1 MTVTR
6 DYYEI
11 LTVSRNAGG
20 EKIKRAYRRL
30 AMKYHPDRNPGD
42 ADAERYFKEASEA
55 YEVLSDDGKRRTYDQ
70 FGHAGL
76 RGRGHASHDFNN
88 MNVEDIFSMFN
99 DILGGRGGG
108 FGGVGRQTR
117 QQRGY
122 DLETE
127 VQISFQDVLTGTE
140 CDVEFDRVDVCK
152 TCTGSGAEPG
162 TTAQSCQT
170 CGGQGKVAQAGL
182 GGMFRMVS
190 ACPACR
196 GRGSVITEK
205 CDNCRGQG
213 RTPVHRKLRVRIPAG
228 IHDGQAVRVAG
239 EGEPPSAEVSSD
251 GSGTRGDLHV
261 LVRVEQDERFEREG
275 DHLIK
280 IVPVAFTQLAL
291 GATITVESLDGEHNL
306 QIPSGTQTNKILR
319 VESAGLPSIRTG
331 KRGDLVVVVRL
342 VVPEKL
348 SDEQRT
354 LLTTYADTE
363 HIPVQEENDNGS
375 SFWDKL
381 KDTLTGKS
389 RHDEEQQ

>member
-11 LTVSRNAGG
+11 LSVTRSADC
-20 EKIKRAYRRL
+20 EEIKRAYRRL

-42 ADAERYFKEASEA
+42 AEAERNFKEAAEA
-55 YEVLSDDGKRRTYDQ
+55 YEVLSDSSKRQTYDQ
-70 FGHAGL
+70 FGHEGL
-76 RGRGHASHDFNN
+76 RGRGHAGHDFHN

-108 FGGVGRQTR
+108 FGGGRQR
-117 QQRGY
+117 QHRGY

-127 VQISFQDVLTGTE
+127 VQISFQEVLTGTE

-152 TCTGSGAEPG
+152 TCSGSGSKPG
-162 TTAQSCQT
+162 TNPQT
-170 CGGQGKVAQAGL
+170 CATCDGQGKVAQAGL

-205 CDNCRGQG
+205 CEDCLGQG
-213 RTPVHRKLRVRIPAG
+213 RTPVHRKLRVQIPAG
-228 IHDGQAVRVAG
+228 IHDGQAVRVGG
-239 EGEPPSAEVSSD
+239 EGEPPAPNISPE
-251 GSGTRGDLHV
+251 GSGPHGDLHV
-261 LVRVEQDERFEREG
+261 LVRVAIDDRFEREG
-275 DHLIK
+275 DHLIR

-291 GATITVESLDGEHNL
+291 GATITVESLECEHEL
-306 QIPSGTQTNKILR
+306 DIPSGTQTNEIFR
-319 VESAGLPSIRTG
+319 INAAGLPSLRTG
-331 KRGDLVVVVRL
+331 KRGDLVVIVRL
-342 VVPEKL
+342 VVPVKL

-354 LLTTYADTE
+354 LLKEYAETE
-363 HIPVQEENDNGS
+363 HTPVHDDDTSGG

-381 KDTLTGKS
+381 KDAVTG
-389 RHDEEQQ
+389 RA